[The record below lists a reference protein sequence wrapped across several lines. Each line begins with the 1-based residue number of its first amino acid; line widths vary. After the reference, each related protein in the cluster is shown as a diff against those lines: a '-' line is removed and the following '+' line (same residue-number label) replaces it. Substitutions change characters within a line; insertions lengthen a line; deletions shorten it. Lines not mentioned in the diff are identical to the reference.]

1 MAQMLLTLSPSHYVR
16 GHAVDQL
23 GLYHA
28 VRGAFVQELR
38 LEVIANNLAN
48 TTTAGFKHDRLIFD
62 DVLARR
68 TQTSFRQGVIHPTDN
83 DLDLAINGDGF
94 FKIKTAQGVAYT
106 RAGHFILDRQG
117 QLVTTDGHQVLGD
130 RGPITVTGTQHQIH
144 VDQAG
149 NIYDRGE
156 KVDTIALVDFADKT
170 QLKKMGQTMFTA
182 PAASEKKVPED
193 KRDVSQGALEMSNL
207 SPVYE
212 MIKMIETHR
221 TFESYTKII
230 QTMAE
235 MDQKSANQVGRLA

>member
-1 MAQMLLTLSPSHYVR
+1 
-16 GHAVDQL
+16 VDRI

-38 LEVIANNLAN
+38 LDTIANNLAN
-48 TTTAGFKHDRLIFD
+48 STTAGYKHDRLVFD
-62 DVLARR
+62 DELARR

-83 DLDLAINGDGF
+83 NLDLAVNGDGF
-94 FKIKTAQGVAYT
+94 FKIKLTQGVGYT
-106 RAGHFILDRQG
+106 RAGQFMLDKGG
-117 QLVTTDGHQVLGD
+117 QLVTREGYPVLGE
-130 RGPITVTGTQHQIH
+130 RGPIAVTGTA
-144 VDQAG
+144 DQVHIDRAG
-149 NIYDRGE
+149 NVYDRGE
-156 KVDTIALVDFADKT
+156 KVDSIVLVNFKDKT

-182 PAASEKKVPED
+182 PAQSEQKVPEE

-212 MIKMIETHR
+212 MVKMIETHR

-230 QTMAE
+230 QTIAE